1 MTCVRGPPGFV
12 GVILKDWRRMS
23 SDELVLVSNHLTAH
37 RLQSYLNVTY
47 GDLDQAL
54 ELYKWNSEIS
64 TEIFRVLADVEVFLR
79 NAIDRELQ
87 KFNVTL
93 GNNTSW
99 LDDLNQ
105 FIPPIRRLDIERA
118 KYFVV
123 ADGKDLDHSNIVS
136 QLNFGF
142 WRSFLVRWNKDNLWP
157 NALRFAF
164 PYSPSRQPEYIF
176 TRVRHLHVL
185 RNRIAHHEPIHRR
198 DLMGDY
204 RICVDVLNAIS
215 PVVGEWSIKNSRVL
229 QLLAE
234 KPL

>member
-1 MTCVRGPPGFV
+1 
-12 GVILKDWRRMS
+12 MS
-23 SDELVLVSNHLTAH
+23 SEELVFVSNHLTAH
-37 RLQSYLNVTY
+37 RLQSYLNATH

-64 TEIFRVLADVEVFLR
+64 AEIFRVLADVEVFLR

-93 GNNTSW
+93 GNNMSW

-105 FIPPIRRLDIERA
+105 FIPPIRRLDIDRA

-123 ADGKDLDHSNIVS
+123 ADGKTLDHASIVS

-142 WRSFLVRWNKDNLWP
+142 WRSFLVRWNKDNLWRK
-157 NALRFAF
+157 ALCFAF
-164 PYSPSRQPEYIF
+164 PHVPSRQPEYIF

-185 RNRIAHHEPIHRR
+185 RNRIAHHEPIYNR
-198 DLMGDY
+198 DIAHDFQ
-204 RICVDVLNAIS
+204 ICVEILNAIS
-215 PVVGEWSIKNSRVL
+215 PAIAEWSTQNSRVL
-229 QLLAE
+229 RVLARR
-234 KPL
+234 PI

>member
-1 MTCVRGPPGFV
+1 
-12 GVILKDWRRMS
+12 MS